1 MIGKLNSYIFL
12 IYKYKYL
19 MEVGKLDLNWR
30 FSMNIEIWW
39 LRLKNIFNIYILR
52 IKLDDG
58 WSEYE
63 EEYSEIWN
71 GERYKK
77 FSKKKKEEFFI

>member
-1 MIGKLNSYIFL
+1 M
-12 IYKYKYL
+12 
-19 MEVGKLDLNWR
+19 
-30 FSMNIEIWW
+30 
-39 LRLKNIFNIYILR
+39 KNIFNIYILR

-63 EEYSEIWN
+63 EEYNEIWN

-77 FSKKKKEEFFI
+77 FSEKKRRILYIRHI